1 MNASDSDRSQS
12 DCKGMTRARPNR
24 LKSARPQPLTPLATA
39 RELAD
44 LIGVSTW
51 TIYSWANKGVIPC
64 IRLSDRILRFNTDAV
79 LAALSSGARR

>member
-1 MNASDSDRSQS
+1 MNVSESDRSQS
-12 DCKGMTRARPNR
+12 DCRGMKQARPNR
-24 LKSARPQPLTPLATA
+24 VKPARPQPLTPLATA

-64 IRLSDRILRFNTDAV
+64 IRLSDRILRFDTDSV
-79 LAALSSGARR
+79 LAALKGSG